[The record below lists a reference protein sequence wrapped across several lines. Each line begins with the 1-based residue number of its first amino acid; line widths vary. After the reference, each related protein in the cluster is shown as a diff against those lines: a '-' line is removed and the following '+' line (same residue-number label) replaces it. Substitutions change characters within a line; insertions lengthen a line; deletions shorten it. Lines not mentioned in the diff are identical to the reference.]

1 MASQFGNFFSKRRNR
16 TPNSPT
22 SESESLE
29 SKKAKNLNES
39 VEDNEQEG
47 DVIIDALEMTG
58 ELAETLKGMLE
69 KLQKLDTIEN
79 SVKKIETTM
88 ENLELRIANL
98 EIYQQTATTD
108 IEHLKESVT
117 QLTKANVTI
126 TRRAARKS

>member
-1 MASQFGNFFSKRRNR
+1 MASKFGNFFSKRRNT

-22 SESESLE
+22 SESESSE
-29 SKKAKNLNES
+29 SKKAKNLNEG

-98 EIYQQTATTD
+98 ENFQQTATTD

-117 QLTKANVTI
+117 QNEGKCNDYQ
-126 TRRAARKS
+126 RAARKS